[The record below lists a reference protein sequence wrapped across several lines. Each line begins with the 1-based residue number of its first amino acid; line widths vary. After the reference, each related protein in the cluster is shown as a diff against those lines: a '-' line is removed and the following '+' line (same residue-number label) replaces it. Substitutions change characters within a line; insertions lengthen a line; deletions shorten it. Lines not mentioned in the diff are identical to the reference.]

1 MKFLNW
7 SENLLQDIRFASRT
21 LRRSP
26 GFMTTGML
34 ALALGIGANTAI
46 FTVVNTVLL
55 QPLAYPEPDRLVQ
68 LELSSPQGNGN
79 VTSIPKFN
87 VWREQTQA
95 FQDVAAYDFGGPGV
109 NLTGGDRPE
118 QLKGIRVSA
127 GFFPVFGARL
137 AAGRTF
143 STEEDRPGG
152 PALVVV
158 SGGLWRR
165 RFGADPNL
173 WGRALRWATNRI
185 P

>member
-1 MKFLNW
+1 MKLLNL
-7 SENLLQDIRFASRT
+7 SENLLQDMRFASRT
-21 LRRSP
+21 LRQSP
-26 GFMTTGML
+26 GFMTTSVL

-127 GFFPVFGARL
+127 GFFPVFGA
-137 AAGRTF
+137 
-143 STEEDRPGG
+143 S
-152 PALVVV
+152 
-158 SGGLWRR
+158 
-165 RFGADPNL
+165 
-173 WGRALRWATNRI
+173 
-185 P
+185 

>member
-68 LELSSPQGNGN
+68 LELSGPQGNGN
-79 VTSIPKFN
+79 ITNIPKFIA
-87 VWREQTQA
+87 WRQQTQV
-95 FQDVAAYDFGGPGV
+95 FQDVAAYDVGGPGV
-109 NLTGGDRPE
+109 NLTGSGLPE
-118 QLKGIRVSA
+118 QLRGIRVSA
-127 GFFPVFGARL
+127 SYFRVFG
-137 AAGRTF
+137 
-143 STEEDRPGG
+143 
-152 PALVVV
+152 
-158 SGGLWRR
+158 
-165 RFGADPNL
+165 
-173 WGRALRWATNRI
+173 
-185 P
+185 

>member
-1 MKFLNW
+1 MKLLNL
-7 SENLLQDIRFASRT
+7 SENLLQDMRFASRT
-21 LRRSP
+21 LRQSP
-26 GFMTTGML
+26 GFMTTSVL

-95 FQDVAAYDFGGPGV
+95 FQNVAAYDFGGPGI
-109 NLTGGDRPE
+109 NLTAGERPE

-127 GFFPVFGARL
+127 GFFPGIWGQVGGGPDIFHLSL
-137 AAGRTF
+137 AALNRLF
-143 STEEDRPGG
+143 
-152 PALVVV
+152 
-158 SGGLWRR
+158 LWHARR
-165 RFGADPNL
+165 LSKPFI
-173 WGRALRWATNRI
+173 W
-185 P
+185 

>member
-1 MKFLNW
+1 MKLLNL
-7 SENLLQDIRFASRT
+7 SENLLQDMRFASRT
-21 LRRSP
+21 LRQSP
-26 GFMTTGML
+26 GFMTTSVL

-95 FQDVAAYDFGGPGV
+95 FQNVAAYDFGGPGI
-109 NLTGGDRPE
+109 NLTAGERPE

-127 GFFPVFGARL
+127 GFFQVFGARL

-143 STEEDRPGG
+143 STFLLRLLIGIF
-152 PALVVV
+152 
-158 SGGLWRR
+158 
-165 RFGADPNL
+165 FGMLEGSKPFI
-173 WGRALRWATNRI
+173 W
-185 P
+185 